1 MVIAWCANDVFTVV
15 VGIVFQRFQ
24 FQLSPKVF
32 ILSQERVQH
41 TWYLKYEPFE
51 NKILYI
57 HIYIYIIKFVFRNFE
72 WLSEKFFSGLT
83 FQRREG
89 TKAQISQM
97 IWSTEFSILET
108 AWLECLQSLVL
119 TLLSL
124 DQRVYNP
131 FDVLDHS
138 LFVLQQE
145 CPRHKTP
152 KYQKQSFL

>member
-15 VGIVFQRFQ
+15 VGIVFQRVQ

-41 TWYLKYEPFE
+41 TWYLKYEPFDNE
-51 NKILYI
+51 IFSIYV
-57 HIYIYIIKFVFRNFE
+57 YIYVCSHFDY
-72 WLSEKFFSGLT
+72 LSEYFFAGLT
-83 FQRREG
+83 FQTREG
-89 TKAQISQM
+89 TKVQISQM
-97 IWSTEFSILET
+97 IWSTEFSIRGT
-108 AWLECLQSLVL
+108 ASLECLQYLVP

-138 LFVLQQE
+138 LFVLRHE
-145 CPRHKTP
+145 CPQHKTP
-152 KYQKQSFL
+152 KSQKSILLIKL

>member
-1 MVIAWCANDVFTVV
+1 MIAWCANDVFTVV

-41 TWYLKYEPFE
+41 TWYLKYEPFD

-57 HIYIYIIKFVFRNFE
+57 HMRIFVCRNSE
-72 WLSEKFFSGLT
+72 YLSEDFFSGLT

-89 TKAQISQM
+89 TKVQISQM

-108 AWLECLQSLVL
+108 AWLECLQSLVP

-145 CPRHKTP
+145 YPRHKTP
-152 KYQKQSFL
+152 KYQK